1 MKVNI
6 KVVLILLIIFH
17 SAGIRYF
24 PGQGITLGLL
34 LLLFMVI
41 RYPNSLFS
49 SKNIILIPVLILFIP
64 LCIRSVSLEIIKQFV
79 VLTLSLLNA
88 YLLIQTYNN
97 DYRKGIKDVH
107 SALYLIFIHSLI
119 SVLLIPLPKTSF
131 FAGLNYNTIF
141 YLFNYTG
148 TSLDLLNN
156 SRITGFIWE
165 PGLLQFFLNLL
176 LFIEIRARGSLIKIF
191 LISVTI
197 LFTFSTTGF
206 IILLINAIYFL
217 LQNKLKVKY
226 LAIIGMSGLMISSI
240 FYDNIYNKFSGKDR
254 SSSLIRIMNMNMAY
268 NLMLDKPLIGHG
280 LKSGTFYYNNDISYN
295 TMLDYTDK
303 KSLEALQIEN
313 LGLTNGLFQVGV
325 FFGAPCLIIL
335 LYGIYRQRFLELDN
349 KLEKTILFLLIIISS
364 ASEPIF
370 LTSFFLIF
378 PLSSIPKLKMSL
390 SLNQKVK

>member
-24 PGQGITLGLL
+24 PGQGITLGAV

-41 RYPNSLFS
+41 RYPKSLFS
-49 SKNIILIPVLILFIP
+49 SKNIILIPILILFIP
-64 LCIRSVSLEIIKQFV
+64 LCIRSVSLEIIKQFI
-79 VLTLSLLNA
+79 VLTLNLLNA

-97 DYRKGIKDVH
+97 DYRKGIKDVN
-107 SALYLIFIHSLI
+107 SALYLIFIHALI

-131 FAGLNYNTIF
+131 FAGLNYHTIL
-141 YLFNYTG
+141 YIFNYTD
-148 TSLDLLNN
+148 TSFVLLNN
-156 SRITGFIWE
+156 SRITGFFWE

-176 LFIEIRARGSLIKIF
+176 LFFEIRARGSLIKIF

-226 LAIIGMSGLMISSI
+226 LAIIGISGLMISSI
-240 FYDNIYNKFSGKDR
+240 FYDNIYNKFSGIDR

-268 NLMLDKPLIGHG
+268 NLILNKPLIGHG

-295 TMLDYTDK
+295 YQLLHRGIEESEDAHILHFNGENGK
-303 KSLEALQIEN
+303 KQ
-313 LGLTNGLFQVGV
+313 F
-325 FFGAPCLIIL
+325 
-335 LYGIYRQRFLELDN
+335 N
-349 KLEKTILFLLIIISS
+349 KFKLKKYKTTEVINHDINILFNIRPVIFSANGGIS
-364 ASEPIF
+364 
-370 LTSFFLIF
+370 TY
-378 PLSSIPKLKMSL
+378 SSNIT
-390 SLNQKVK
+390 VKEKFTL